1 VVVEGV
7 SALGTWRSLSL
18 PDLLPDFVVW
28 DEQVA
33 PSRGQILLGAG
44 ALRAGGFF
52 GNDWSL
58 PEPDKMADPLASRP
72 RPGAKSEYDATPYL
86 P

>member
-58 PEPDKMADPLASRP
+58 PEKMEDPLSSRP